1 MALLSEAIPMETML
15 GKTQGLIHRGLQ
27 EVRGS
32 LIMVDNVANVGYDE
46 LVAIRAPDG
55 VERMGRVLEVG
66 RGKAV
71 IQIFG
76 GEMGL
81 QVDSIVSFSG
91 SAFTVPLSD
100 EILGRVFNGIFE
112 PLDNSPPVVSSER
125 ADINGSPI
133 NPRSRVYPNNFI
145 QTGVS
150 AIDGTL
156 SLVRG
161 QKLPIFSE
169 SGLPH
174 NRLIAQISRQA
185 AVLGEKEE
193 FALVFSAMGLRH
205 DEAQYFIDEFRN
217 SGALERSVIILNLAD
232 DPAIERL
239 FTPRIALTAA
249 EYIAFNLGMHVLVIL
264 SDMTNYA
271 EVLRELSAAREEVP
285 SRKGYP
291 GYLYSDLASIY
302 ERAGIIEGMP
312 GSLTQMP
319 ILTMPGG
326 DIQHPIPDLSGYITE
341 GQIFLDREL
350 YMKGV
355 YPPINVLPSLSRLMR
370 KGIGKGKTRDDHSD
384 VADQLYGA
392 YARGR
397 QARDLSRI
405 VGAVGLSEDEK
416 LFLEFA
422 DAFETQFVNQG
433 EYENRTIEMT
443 LNIAWKLLSILPEK
457 ALTRI
462 REEYIEKYY
471 PKAQAPAQT
480 K

>member
-1 MALLSEAIPMETML
+1 LESMFT
-15 GKTQGLIHRGLQ
+15 KTHGLIQRGLE

-32 LIMVDNVANVGYDE
+32 LIMVDNVENVGYDE
-46 LVAIRAPDG
+46 LVRIRAPDG
-55 VERMGRVLEVG
+55 VERLGRVLEVG

-81 QVDSIVSFSG
+81 QADSVISFSG
-91 SAFTVPLSD
+91 STFKIPLSD
-100 EILGRVFNGIFE
+100 EMLGRIFNGIFE
-112 PLDNSPPVVSSER
+112 PIDNYPPIVSTEFG
-125 ADINGSPI
+125 DINGSPI
-133 NPRSRVYPNNFI
+133 NPRARVYPNNFI

-150 AIDGTL
+150 AIDGML

-185 AVLGEKEE
+185 TVLGEREE

-249 EYIAFNLGMHVLVIL
+249 EYIAFKLGMHVLVIL

-302 ERAGIIEGMP
+302 ERAGIIEGLP

-350 YMKGV
+350 YMKGI

-370 KGIGKGKTRDDHSD
+370 KGIGKGKTREDHGD

-397 QARDLSRI
+397 RARDLSRI
-405 VGAVGLSEDEK
+405 VGEVGLSEDEK
-416 LFLEFA
+416 LYLKFA
-422 DAFETQFVNQG
+422 DRFETEFINQG
-433 EYENRTIEMT
+433 EYENRSIEET
-443 LNIAWKLLSILPEK
+443 LNIAWRLLSILPEK

-471 PKAQAPAQT
+471 MKREASAD
-480 K
+480 

>member
-1 MALLSEAIPMETML
+1 MESML
-15 GKTQGLIHRGLQ
+15 GKTHGLIHRGL
-27 EVRGS
+27 EEIRGS
-32 LIMVDNVANVGYDE
+32 LLMVDNVENVGYDE
-46 LVAIRAPDG
+46 MVTVRAPDG
-55 VERMGRVLEVG
+55 VERIGRVLEVG

-81 QVDSIVSFSG
+81 QVDSAINYTG
-91 SAFTVPLSD
+91 SAFKIPLSN
-100 EILGRVFNGIFE
+100 EFLGRIFNGVFQPI
-112 PLDNSPPVVSSER
+112 DDGPPIISSEIE
-125 ADINGSPI
+125 DINGSPI
-133 NPRSRVYPNNFI
+133 NPKARTYPNNFI

-150 AIDGTL
+150 AIDGML

-185 AVLGEKEE
+185 TVLGEKEE
-193 FALVFSAMGLRH
+193 FAIVFSAMGLRH
-205 DEAQYFIDEFRN
+205 DEAEYFINEFRK
-217 SGALERSVIILNLAD
+217 SGALERSIIILNLAD

-249 EYIAFNLGMHVLVIL
+249 EYVAFKLGMHVLVIL

-302 ERAGIIEGMP
+302 ERAGIIEGMS

-341 GQIFLDREL
+341 GQVFLDRDL
-350 YMKGV
+350 YMRGV

-370 KGIGKGKTRDDHSD
+370 KGIGKGKTREDHGD

-405 VGAVGLSEDEK
+405 VGEVGLSEDEK
-416 LFLEFA
+416 LYLKFA
-422 DAFETQFVNQG
+422 DNFETQFINQK
-433 EYENRTIEMT
+433 EYENRTIEDS
-443 LNIAWKLLSILPEK
+443 LGIAWKLLSILPEK
-457 ALTRI
+457 GLTRI
-462 REEYIEKYY
+462 HEEYIERFYSKTEV
-471 PKAQAPAQT
+471 PTQT
-480 K
+480 E

>member
-1 MALLSEAIPMETML
+1 ML
-15 GKTQGLIHRGLQ
+15 GKTYGLIHKGLS
-27 EVRGS
+27 EIKGS
-32 LIMVDNVANVGYDE
+32 LIMVDNVENVGYDE
-46 LVAIRAPDG
+46 LVKVRAPDG
-55 VERMGRVLEVG
+55 IDRMGRVLEVG

-71 IQIFG
+71 IQVFG

-81 QVDSIVSFSG
+81 QSNSIVSFSG
-91 SAFTVPLSD
+91 SAFRIPLSN
-100 EILGRVFNGIFE
+100 ELLSRVFSGVF
-112 PLDNSPPVVSSER
+112 DPVDRLPAIVSDESR
-125 ADINGSPI
+125 DINGAPI
-133 NPRSRVYPNNFI
+133 NPKARVYPSNFI
-145 QTGVS
+145 QTGIS
-150 AIDGTL
+150 AIDGML

-174 NRLIAQISRQA
+174 NKLIAQVSRQA
-185 AVLGEKEE
+185 TVLGEKEE
-193 FALVFSAMGLRH
+193 FALVFAAMGLRH
-205 DEAQYFIDEFRN
+205 DEAEYFVDEFRT

-239 FTPRIALTAA
+239 FTPRIALTVA
-249 EYIAFNLGMHVLVIL
+249 EYMAYDLGMHVLVIL

-302 ERAGIIEGMP
+302 ERAGVIEGSR

-326 DIQHPIPDLSGYITE
+326 DIQHPIPDLTGYITE

-350 YMKGV
+350 FMKGI
-355 YPPINVLPSLSRLMR
+355 YPPINVLPCLSRLMR
-370 KGIGKGKTRDDHSD
+370 KGIGKGKTREDHAD

-397 QARDLSRI
+397 QARDLARI
-405 VGAVGLSEDEK
+405 VGEVGLSEEERLYLK
-416 LFLEFA
+416 FA
-422 DAFETQFVNQG
+422 DEFEGRLVRQG
-433 EYENRTIEMT
+433 EFENRTIEQT
-443 LNIAWKLLSILPEK
+443 LDIAWSLLGILPEDV
-457 ALTRI
+457 LTRI
-462 REEYIEKYY
+462 HEEYIQKYH
-471 PKAQAPAQT
+471 PKRVGNIDQAPKSQ
-480 K
+480 

>member
-1 MALLSEAIPMETML
+1 ML
-15 GKTQGLIHRGLQ
+15 GKIYGLIHSGLS
-27 EVRGS
+27 EIKGS
-32 LIMVDNVANVGYDE
+32 LIMVDHVEGVGYDE
-46 LVAIRAPDG
+46 LVKVRAPDG
-55 VERMGRVLEVG
+55 IDRMGRVLEVG

-71 IQIFG
+71 IQVFG

-81 QVDSIVSFSG
+81 QSNSILSFSG
-91 SAFTVPLSD
+91 SAFKIPLSN
-100 EILGRVFNGIFE
+100 ELLARVFNGVFE
-112 PLDNSPPVVSSER
+112 PVDRLPPIVSDESR
-125 ADINGSPI
+125 DINGAPI
-133 NPRSRVYPNNFI
+133 NPTARVYPNNFI
-145 QTGVS
+145 QTGIS
-150 AIDGTL
+150 AIDGML
-156 SLVRG
+156 SVVRG

-174 NRLIAQISRQA
+174 NKLIAQIARQA
-185 AVLGEKEE
+185 TVLGEKEE

-205 DEAQYFIDEFRN
+205 DEAEYFIDEFRK
-217 SGALERSVIILNLAD
+217 SGALERSVVILNLAD

-239 FTPRIALTAA
+239 FTPRIALTVA
-249 EYIAFNLGMHVLVIL
+249 EYMAYDLGMHVLVIL

-302 ERAGIIEGMP
+302 ERAGVIEGSR

-326 DIQHPIPDLSGYITE
+326 DIQHPIPDLTGYITE
-341 GQIFLDREL
+341 GQIFLDREMF
-350 YMKGV
+350 MKGI
-355 YPPINVLPSLSRLMR
+355 YPPINVLPCLSRLMR
-370 KGIGKGKTRDDHSD
+370 KGIGKGKTREDHGD

-397 QARDLSRI
+397 QARDLARI
-405 VGAVGLSEDEK
+405 VGNVGLSEEER
-416 LFLEFA
+416 LYLEFA
-422 DAFETQFVNQG
+422 DEFETRLVRQG
-433 EYENRTIEMT
+433 EFENRTIEQT
-443 LNIAWKLLSILPEK
+443 LGIAWSLLGILPED

-462 REEYIEKYY
+462 HEEYIQKYRPKQVVNEK
-471 PKAQAPAQT
+471 QAP

>member
-1 MALLSEAIPMETML
+1 LETLL
-15 GKTQGLIHRGLQ
+15 GKTQGRINRGLT

-32 LIMVDNVANVGYDE
+32 IIMVDNVENVGYDE
-46 LVAIRAPDG
+46 LVKVRAPDG
-55 VERMGRVLEVG
+55 VDRMGRILEVG

-81 QVDSIVSFSG
+81 QTDSIVSFSG
-91 SAFTVPLSD
+91 SAFKIPVSD
-100 EILGRVFNGIFE
+100 EVLGRMFNGVFE
-112 PLDNSPPVVSSER
+112 PIDGLAAIVSEELQ
-125 ADINGSPI
+125 DINGYPI
-133 NPRSRVYPNNFI
+133 NPKARVYPSNFI
-145 QTGVS
+145 QTGIS
-150 AIDGTL
+150 AIDGML

-185 AVLGEKEE
+185 TILGEKEE
-193 FALVFSAMGLRH
+193 FALVFAAMGLRH
-205 DEAQYFIDEFRN
+205 DEAQYFVDEFRT
-217 SGALERSVIILNLAD
+217 SGALERSVVVLNLAD
-232 DPAIERL
+232 DPAVERL
-239 FTPRIALTAA
+239 FTPRIALTVA
-249 EYIAFNLGMHVLVIL
+249 EHVAFRLGMHVLVIL

-302 ERAGIIEGMP
+302 ERAGIIQGLR

-350 YMKGV
+350 YMKGI
-355 YPPINVLPSLSRLMR
+355 YPPINVLPCLSRLMR
-370 KGIGKGKTRDDHSD
+370 KGIGKGKTRDDHGD

-397 QARDLSRI
+397 QARDLARI
-405 VGAVGLSEDEK
+405 VGEVGLSEEEK
-416 LFLEFA
+416 LYLKFSDE
-422 DAFETQFVNQG
+422 FETGFIRQG
-433 EYENRTIEMT
+433 EYENRTIEQT
-443 LNIAWKLLSILPEK
+443 LGIAWNLLGILPEE

-462 REEYIEKYY
+462 HEEYIMKYR
-471 PKAQAPAQT
+471 PKRT
-480 K
+480 GTGGVVS

>member
-1 MALLSEAIPMETML
+1 ML
-15 GKTQGLIHRGLQ
+15 GKNYGMINRGLTQ
-27 EVRGS
+27 IKGS
-32 LIMVDNVANVGYDE
+32 LIMVENVTNVGYDE
-46 LVAIRAPDG
+46 LVKVRAPDG

-81 QVDSIVSFSG
+81 QRNSIVSFSG
-91 SAFTVPLSD
+91 SAFKIPLSK
-100 EILGRVFNGIFE
+100 ELLGRIFDGIFE
-112 PLDNSPPVVSSER
+112 PVDRLPGIVAEEYG
-125 ADINGSPI
+125 DINGAPI
-133 NPRSRVYPNNFI
+133 NPTARVYPNNFI

-150 AIDGTL
+150 AIDGML

-185 AVLGEKEE
+185 TVLGEKQE
-193 FALVFSAMGLRH
+193 FALVFAAMGLRH
-205 DEAQYFIDEFRN
+205 DEAEYFIDEFRN
-217 SGALERSVIILNLAD
+217 SGALERSVVILNLAD

-249 EYIAFNLGMHVLVIL
+249 EYLAYRLEMHVLVIL

-302 ERAGIIEGMP
+302 ERAGIIQGSN

-350 YMKGV
+350 FMKGI
-355 YPPINVLPSLSRLMR
+355 YPPINVLPCLSRLMR
-370 KGIGKGKTRDDHSD
+370 NGIGRGKTREDHSD

-397 QARDLSRI
+397 QARDLARI
-405 VGAVGLSEDEK
+405 VGEIGLSEEERLYLK
-416 LFLEFA
+416 FA
-422 DAFETQFVNQG
+422 DEFETRFVRQG
-433 EYENRTIEMT
+433 ESENRTIEQT
-443 LNIAWKLLSILPEK
+443 LDLAWQLLNILPEDS
-457 ALTRI
+457 LTRI
-462 REEYIEKYY
+462 HEEYILRYH
-471 PKAQAPAQT
+471 PA
-480 K
+480 KKR

>member
-1 MALLSEAIPMETML
+1 ML
-15 GKTQGLIHRGLQ
+15 GKTYGLINRGLR

-32 LIMVDNVANVGYDE
+32 LIMVDNVENVGYDE
-46 LVAIRAPDG
+46 LVKVRAPDG
-55 VERMGRVLEVG
+55 VDRMGRVLEVG

-81 QVDSIVSFSG
+81 QSDSIVSFSG
-91 SAFTVPLSD
+91 SAFEISVSD
-100 EILGRVFNGIFE
+100 EVLGRMFNGVFE
-112 PLDNSPPVVSSER
+112 PIDGLASIVSEESQ
-125 ADINGSPI
+125 DINGAPI
-133 NPRSRVYPNNFI
+133 NPKARVYPNNFI

-150 AIDGTL
+150 AIDGML

-185 AVLGEKEE
+185 TILGEKEE
-193 FALVFSAMGLRH
+193 FALVFAAMGLRH
-205 DEAQYFIDEFRN
+205 DEAQYFVDEFRT
-217 SGALERSVIILNLAD
+217 SGALERSVVILNLAD

-239 FTPRIALTAA
+239 FTPRIALTVA
-249 EYIAFNLGMHVLVIL
+249 EYVAFQLGMHVLVIL

-302 ERAGIIEGMP
+302 ERAGIIQGVR

-350 YMKGV
+350 FMKGI
-355 YPPINVLPSLSRLMR
+355 YPPINVLPCLSRLMR
-370 KGIGKGKTRDDHSD
+370 KGIGKGKTREDHGD

-397 QARDLSRI
+397 QARDLARI
-405 VGAVGLSEDEK
+405 VGEVGLSEDEK
-416 LFLEFA
+416 LYLKFSDE
-422 DAFETQFVNQG
+422 FETQFIKQG
-433 EYENRTIEMT
+433 EYENRTIEQT
-443 LNIAWKLLSILPEK
+443 LDIAWNLLSILPED

-462 REEYIEKYY
+462 HEEYIAKYH
-471 PKAQAPAQT
+471 PKRRGSVGQAS
-480 K
+480 

>member
-1 MALLSEAIPMETML
+1 MFT
-15 GKTQGLIHRGLQ
+15 KTHGLIQRGLE

-32 LIMVDNVANVGYDE
+32 LIMVDNVENVGYDE
-46 LVAIRAPDG
+46 LVRIRAPDG
-55 VERMGRVLEVG
+55 VERLGRVLEVG

-81 QVDSIVSFSG
+81 QADSVISFSG
-91 SAFTVPLSD
+91 STFKIPLSD
-100 EILGRVFNGIFE
+100 EMLGRIFNGIFE
-112 PLDNSPPVVSSER
+112 PIDNYPPIVSTEFG
-125 ADINGSPI
+125 DINGSPI
-133 NPRSRVYPNNFI
+133 NPRARVYPNNFI

-150 AIDGTL
+150 AIDGML

-185 AVLGEKEE
+185 TVLGEREE

-249 EYIAFNLGMHVLVIL
+249 EYIAFKLGMHVLVIL

-302 ERAGIIEGMP
+302 ERAGIIEGLP

-350 YMKGV
+350 YMKGI

-370 KGIGKGKTRDDHSD
+370 KGIGKGKTREDHGD

-397 QARDLSRI
+397 RARDLSRI
-405 VGAVGLSEDEK
+405 VGEVGLSEDEK
-416 LFLEFA
+416 LYLKFA
-422 DAFETQFVNQG
+422 DRFETEFINQG
-433 EYENRTIEMT
+433 EYENRSIEET
-443 LNIAWKLLSILPEK
+443 LNIAWRLLSILPEK

-462 REEYIEKYY
+462 REEYVEKYY
-471 PKAQAPAQT
+471 VKGVAAE
-480 K
+480 

>member
-1 MALLSEAIPMETML
+1 METLL
-15 GKTQGLIHRGLQ
+15 GKTQGLINRGLTD
-27 EVRGS
+27 VRGS
-32 LIMVDNVANVGYDE
+32 IIMVDNVENVGYDE
-46 LVAIRAPDG
+46 IVKVRAPDG
-55 VERMGRVLEVG
+55 VDRMGRILEVG

-71 IQIFG
+71 VQIFG

-81 QVDSIVSFSG
+81 QTDSIVSFSG
-91 SAFTVPLSD
+91 SAFKIPVSD
-100 EILGRVFNGIFE
+100 EVLGRMFNGIFE
-112 PLDNSPPVVSSER
+112 PIDSLAPIASEESQ
-125 ADINGSPI
+125 DINGAPI
-133 NPRSRVYPNNFI
+133 NPKARVYPNNFI

-150 AIDGTL
+150 AIDGML
-156 SLVRG
+156 SLIRG

-185 AVLGEKEE
+185 TILGEKEE
-193 FALVFSAMGLRH
+193 FALVFAAMGLRH
-205 DEAQYFIDEFRN
+205 DEAQYFVDEFRT
-217 SGALERSVIILNLAD
+217 SGALERSVVILNLAD

-239 FTPRIALTAA
+239 FTPRIALTTA
-249 EYIAFNLGMHVLVIL
+249 EHVAFRLGMHVLVIL

-302 ERAGIIEGMP
+302 ERAGIIQGAR

-341 GQIFLDREL
+341 GQVFLDRDL
-350 YMKGV
+350 YMKGI
-355 YPPINVLPSLSRLMR
+355 YPPINVLPCLSRLMR
-370 KGIGKGKTRDDHSD
+370 KGIGKGKTRDDHGD

-397 QARDLSRI
+397 QARDLARI
-405 VGAVGLSEDEK
+405 VGEVGLSEEEK
-416 LFLEFA
+416 LYLKFSDE
-422 DAFETQFVNQG
+422 FETGFIRQG
-433 EYENRTIEMT
+433 EYENRTIEQT
-443 LNIAWKLLSILPEK
+443 LGIAWNLLSILPEG

-462 REEYIEKYY
+462 HEEYITKYR
-471 PKAQAPAQT
+471 PKRTGTGGLAS
-480 K
+480 

>member
-1 MALLSEAIPMETML
+1 ML
-15 GKTQGLIHRGLQ
+15 GKTYGLIHKGLS
-27 EVRGS
+27 EIKGS
-32 LIMVDNVANVGYDE
+32 LVMVDNVENVGYDE
-46 LVAIRAPDG
+46 LVKVRAPDG
-55 VERMGRVLEVG
+55 IDRMGRVLEVG

-71 IQIFG
+71 IQVFG
-76 GEMGL
+76 GVMGL
-81 QVDSIVSFSG
+81 ESNSILSFSG
-91 SAFTVPLSD
+91 SAFKIPLSN
-100 EILGRVFNGIFE
+100 ELLGRVFDGVFE
-112 PLDNSPPVVSSER
+112 PVDRLPAIVSNESR
-125 ADINGSPI
+125 DINGAPL
-133 NPRSRVYPNNFI
+133 NPKARVYPNNFI
-145 QTGVS
+145 QTGIS
-150 AIDGTL
+150 AIDGML

-174 NRLIAQISRQA
+174 NKLIAQISRQA
-185 AVLGEKEE
+185 TVLGEKEE
-193 FALVFSAMGLRH
+193 FALVFAAMGLRH
-205 DEAQYFIDEFRN
+205 DEAEYFIDEFRT
-217 SGALERSVIILNLAD
+217 SGALERSVVILNLAD

-249 EYIAFNLGMHVLVIL
+249 EYMAYDLGMHVLVIL

-302 ERAGIIEGMP
+302 ERAGVIEGLR

-326 DIQHPIPDLSGYITE
+326 DLQHPIPDLTGYITE

-350 YMKGV
+350 FMRGI
-355 YPPINVLPSLSRLMR
+355 YPPINVLPCLSRLMR
-370 KGIGKGKTRDDHSD
+370 KGIGKGKTREDHGD

-397 QARDLSRI
+397 QARDLARI
-405 VGAVGLSEDEK
+405 VGNVGLSEEERLYLK
-416 LFLEFA
+416 FA
-422 DAFETQFVNQG
+422 DDFESQLVRQG
-433 EYENRTIEMT
+433 EFENRSIEQS
-443 LNIAWKLLSILPEK
+443 LGIAWSLLGILPED

-462 REEYIEKYY
+462 HEEYIQKYH
-471 PKAQAPAQT
+471 PKHVASKEQAP
-480 K
+480 KPK

>member
-1 MALLSEAIPMETML
+1 METML
-15 GKTQGLIHRGLQ
+15 RKTYGLIHRGLS
-27 EVRGS
+27 EVKGS
-32 LIMVDNVANVGYDE
+32 LIMVDNVENVGYDE
-46 LVAIRAPDG
+46 LVKVRAPDG
-55 VERMGRVLEVG
+55 IDRMGRILEVG

-71 IQIFG
+71 IQVFG

-81 QVDSIVSFSG
+81 QSNSILSFSG
-91 SAFTVPLSD
+91 SAFKIPLSD
-100 EILGRVFNGIFE
+100 ELLARIFNGVFE
-112 PLDNSPPVVSSER
+112 PVDRLPAIVSDEIR
-125 ADINGSPI
+125 DINGAPI
-133 NPRSRVYPNNFI
+133 NPKARVYPNNFI
-145 QTGVS
+145 QTGIS
-150 AIDGTL
+150 AIDGML

-174 NRLIAQISRQA
+174 NKLIAQVSRQA
-185 AVLGEKEE
+185 TVLGEKEE
-193 FALVFSAMGLRH
+193 FALVFAAMGLRH
-205 DEAQYFIDEFRN
+205 DEAEYFIDEFRT
-217 SGALERSVIILNLAD
+217 SGALERSVIVLNLAD

-239 FTPRIALTAA
+239 FTPRIALTVA
-249 EYIAFNLGMHVLVIL
+249 EYMAFDLGMHVLVIL

-302 ERAGIIEGMP
+302 ERAGVIEGSR

-326 DIQHPIPDLSGYITE
+326 DIQHPIPDLTGYITE

-350 YMKGV
+350 FMKGV
-355 YPPINVLPSLSRLMR
+355 YPPINVLPCLSRLMR
-370 KGIGKGKTRDDHSD
+370 KGIGKGKTREDHGD

-397 QARDLSRI
+397 QARDLTRI
-405 VGAVGLSEDEK
+405 VGEVGLSEEERLYLK
-416 LFLEFA
+416 FA
-422 DAFETQFVNQG
+422 NEFETRLVRQG
-433 EYENRTIEMT
+433 EFENRTIEQT
-443 LNIAWKLLSILPEK
+443 LDTAWALLGILPED

-462 REEYIEKYY
+462 HEEYIEKYR
-471 PKAQAPAQT
+471 PKRRGSTEQAPKSQ
-480 K
+480 

>member
-1 MALLSEAIPMETML
+1 ML
-15 GKTQGLIHRGLQ
+15 GNTYGIINKGLTEIK
-27 EVRGS
+27 GS
-32 LIMVDNVANVGYDE
+32 LIMVNNVENVGYDE
-46 LVAIRAPDG
+46 LVKVRAPDG
-55 VERMGRVLEVG
+55 IDRMGRVLEVG

-81 QVDSIVSFSG
+81 QTNSIVSFSG
-91 SAFTVPLSD
+91 SAFKIPLSS
-100 EILGRVFNGIFE
+100 ELLGRVFDGIFE
-112 PLDNSPPVVSSER
+112 PADSLPGIISGDTR
-125 ADINGSPI
+125 DINGAPI
-133 NPRSRVYPNNFI
+133 NPQARVYPNNFI
-145 QTGVS
+145 QTGIS
-150 AIDGTL
+150 AIDGML

-185 AVLGEKEE
+185 TVLGAKEE
-193 FALVFSAMGLRH
+193 FALVFAAMGLRH
-205 DEAQYFIDEFRN
+205 DEAEYFVDEFRN
-217 SGALERSVIILNLAD
+217 SGALERSVVILNLAD
-232 DPAIERL
+232 DPAIERI
-239 FTPRIALTAA
+239 FTPRIALTVA
-249 EYIAFNLGMHVLVIL
+249 EYLAYQLEMHVLVIL

-302 ERAGIIEGMP
+302 ERAGIIQGQK

-350 YMKGV
+350 FMKGV
-355 YPPINVLPSLSRLMR
+355 YPPINVLPCLSRLMR
-370 KGIGKGKTRDDHSD
+370 KGIGKGKTREDHGD

-397 QARDLSRI
+397 QARDLARI
-405 VGAVGLSEDEK
+405 VGEIGLSEEERLYLK
-416 LFLEFA
+416 FA
-422 DAFETQFVNQG
+422 DDFETRLVKQG
-433 EYENRTIEMT
+433 ERENRTIEQT
-443 LNIAWKLLSILPEK
+443 LNIAWELLGILPED
-457 ALTRI
+457 ALTRVH
-462 REEYIEKYY
+462 EEYTKKYR
-471 PKAQAPAQT
+471 PKLGVPSEQH
-480 K
+480 